1 MIFEDEAL
9 SISISK
15 TRSISSRESTPPYE
29 TSRPVGEVADS
40 LRFGIIITDL
50 KGVVLEVN
58 ETAREIVVASH
69 GNWPENA
76 TCCLLFG
83 CNHNQ
88 PLATNCIAS
97 LAAESETP
105 LPEVRV
111 DIPPSAIWITA
122 ARTSP
127 GSSRLVMHLRPARL
141 GDRRRRTEPHWMGEP
156 QLRIRALGTT
166 LVETRETTIEGDW
179 LLHRPGH
186 LLKYL
191 ICQRGRPAHVYELVE
206 ALWPSAGASGENT
219 ARYFVHVLRE
229 LLDPHRVPRSN
240 SGFIHSVNG
249 TYCLD
254 RQVYVDLDEFEA
266 LVSAGLETSAE
277 TPAGRSRAISC
288 LDRAMDLYRGDLFA
302 EEPFAEWAFE
312 ERDTMRNLACHALD
326 ALVEHHLAR
335 RELAAA
341 TRNLERYASLQ
352 PLDSDVHQTLIRT
365 YLEQGHRSEAQRRYG
380 AFRRRLMDEF
390 GEEPEFRLSDITV

>member
-1 MIFEDEAL
+1 M
-9 SISISK
+9 
-15 TRSISSRESTPPYE
+15 T
-29 TSRPVGEVADS
+29 VGEVGDQ
-40 LRFGIIITDL
+40 LRHGIIVTDL
-50 KGVVLEVN
+50 SGVVIEAN
-58 ETAREIVVASH
+58 ETAREIVGASQ
-69 GNWPENA
+69 GNWPRNA
-76 TCCLLFG
+76 TCCSLFG
-83 CNHNQ
+83 CNHSQ

-97 LAAESETP
+97 LAADSETP

-111 DIPPSAIWITA
+111 DIPPGRATSAVWITA
-122 ARTSP
+122 ARASR
-127 GSSRLVMHLRPARL
+127 GGSRLVLHLRPAMI
-141 GDRRRRTEPHWMGEP
+141 GDRRRRTEPHWMGQP

-166 LVETRETTIEGDW
+166 RVETGETTIEGDW

-229 LLDPHRVPRSN
+229 LLEPHRVPRSN
-240 SGFIHSVNG
+240 SGFIHSAKKMFKGPAETVAFF
-249 TYCLD
+249 
-254 RQVYVDLDEFEA
+254 DEFEG

-277 TPAGRSRAISC
+277 TPAGRSQVISY

-326 ALVEHHLAR
+326 ALVEHHLAS

-365 YLEQGHRSEAQRRYG
+365 YLEQGHRSEAQRRYA
-380 AFRRRLMDEF
+380 AFRRRLIYEF
-390 GEEPEFRLSDITV
+390 GEEPEFRLSDISVRPAPQGDRSGGKVLD

>member
-1 MIFEDEAL
+1 M
-9 SISISK
+9 
-15 TRSISSRESTPPYE
+15 
-29 TSRPVGEVADS
+29 TSRTGTAGEVGDN
-40 LRFGIIITDL
+40 LGFGIIVTDL
-50 KGVVLEVN
+50 SGVVIEAN
-58 ETAREIVVASH
+58 ETAREIVAASH

-76 TCCLLFG
+76 TCSSLFG
-83 CNHNQ
+83 CNHSQ
-88 PLATNCIAS
+88 PLATNCLAS
-97 LAAESETP
+97 LAADSETP

-111 DIPPSAIWITA
+111 DIPPGRATRAVWITA
-122 ARTSP
+122 ARASP
-127 GSSRLVMHLRPARL
+127 GSSRLVMHLRPATL
-141 GDRRRRTEPHWMGEP
+141 GDRRRRTELHWMGEP

-166 LVETRETTIEGDW
+166 LVETGETKIEGDW

-206 ALWPSAGASGENT
+206 ALWPSAGSSGENT

-229 LLDPHRVPRSN
+229 LLEPHRVPRSN
-240 SGFIHSVNG
+240 SGFIHSANG

-254 RQVYVDLDEFEA
+254 RNVYVDLDEFEA
-266 LVSAGLETSAE
+266 LVSAGLEISAE
-277 TPAGRSRAISC
+277 TPAARSQAISC

-312 ERDTMRNLACHALD
+312 ERETMRNLACHALD
-326 ALVEHHLAR
+326 ALVEHHLAS

-352 PLDSDVHQTLIRT
+352 PLDSDVHQILIRT
-365 YLEQGHRSEAQRRYG
+365 YLEQGHRSEAQRRYA
-380 AFRRRLMDEF
+380 AFRRRLIYEF
-390 GEEPEFRLSDITV
+390 GEEPEFRLSDIAVRPIPSKNRVGP

>member
-1 MIFEDEAL
+1 M
-9 SISISK
+9 
-15 TRSISSRESTPPYE
+15 
-29 TSRPVGEVADS
+29 
-40 LRFGIIITDL
+40 RFGIIVTDL
-50 KGVVLEVN
+50 NGVVLEVN
-58 ETAREIVVASH
+58 ETAREIVAASH

-76 TCCLLFG
+76 TCCSLFG
-83 CNHNQ
+83 CNQSQ

-97 LAAESETP
+97 LAADSETP

-111 DIPPSAIWITA
+111 DIPPGRATSAIWITA
-122 ARTSP
+122 ARASP

-166 LVETRETTIEGDW
+166 IVETRETTIEGDW
-179 LLHRPGH
+179 LLHRPGQ

-219 ARYFVHVLRE
+219 ARYFVHVLRDI
-229 LLDPHRVPRSN
+229 LDPHRVPRSN

-254 RQVYVDLDEFEA
+254 RQVYVDLDEFEG

-277 TPAGRSRAISC
+277 TPAGRSQVISY

-326 ALVEHHLAR
+326 ALVQHHLAS

-341 TRNLERYASLQ
+341 TRNLERHASLQ

-365 YLEQGHRSEAQRRYG
+365 YLEQGRRSEAQRRY
-380 AFRRRLMDEF
+380 AVFRRRVIFEF
-390 GEEPEFRLSDITV
+390 GEEPEFRLSDIPV